1 MRKLL
6 FFFIVIFS
14 CQTENKSFELLSY
27 IDFKN
32 KIELSDVRLIDV
44 RTPMEFSQGN
54 INGSVNVDFNNEE
67 EFLNYFNELDKTE
80 PVFLYCRSGNR
91 SKKSADKLINLG
103 FSKIYDLEGGFIEW
117 NFNELK
123 NFKP

>member
-6 FFFIVIFS
+6 FFFVVIIS
-14 CQTENKSFELLSY
+14 CQIENKSFEILSY

-32 KIELSDVRLIDV
+32 KIEFSGVRLIDV
-44 RTPMEFSQGN
+44 RTPLECSQGN
-54 INGSVNVDFNNEE
+54 INGSVNVDFKNEQ

-80 PVFLYCRSGNR
+80 PLFLYCRSGNR

-117 NFNELK
+117 NLNELK

>member
-27 IDFKN
+27 INFKN
-32 KIELSDVRLIDV
+32 KIELSGVRLIDV

>member
-6 FFFIVIFS
+6 FFFVVIFS

>member
-6 FFFIVIFS
+6 FFFVVIFS

-54 INGSVNVDFNNEE
+54 INGSINVDFNNEE

>member
-1 MRKLL
+1 MKKLL

-91 SKKSADKLINLG
+91 SRKSADKLINLG

>member
-6 FFFIVIFS
+6 FFFVVIFS
-14 CQTENKSFELLSY
+14 CQNENKSFELLSY

-32 KIELSDVRLIDV
+32 KIELSGVRLIDV

-54 INGSVNVDFNNEE
+54 INGSVNVDFKNEE

-117 NFNELK
+117 NLNELK

>member
-6 FFFIVIFS
+6 FFFILIFS
-14 CQTENKSFELLSY
+14 CQIENKRFELLPY

-32 KIELSDVRLIDV
+32 KIELTKVRLIDV
-44 RTPMEFSQGN
+44 RTAMEFSQGN
-54 INGSVNVDFNNEE
+54 INGSVNVDFKNEE
-67 EFLNYFNELDKTE
+67 EFFSYFNELDKSE

-91 SKKSADKLINLG
+91 SKNSAEKLINLG
-103 FSKIYDLEGGFIEW
+103 FLKIYDLEGGFIEW
-117 NFNELK
+117 NLNELK

>member
-6 FFFIVIFS
+6 FFFILIFS
-14 CQTENKSFELLSY
+14 CQIENKRFELLPY

-32 KIELSDVRLIDV
+32 KIELTKVRLIDV

-54 INGSVNVDFNNEE
+54 INGSVNVDFKNEE
-67 EFLNYFNELDKTE
+67 EFFNYFNELDKSE

-91 SKKSADKLINLG
+91 SKNSAEKLINLG
-103 FSKIYDLEGGFIEW
+103 FLKIYDLEGGFIEW
-117 NFNELK
+117 NLNELK

>member
-6 FFFIVIFS
+6 FFFVVIFS
-14 CQTENKSFELLSY
+14 CQTENKRFELLPY

-32 KIELSDVRLIDV
+32 KIELTKVRLIDV

-54 INGSVNVDFNNEE
+54 INGSVNVDFKNEE
-67 EFLNYFNELDKTE
+67 EFFNYFNELDKSE

-91 SKKSADKLINLG
+91 SKNSAEKLINLG
-103 FSKIYDLEGGFIEW
+103 FLKIYDLEGGFIEW
-117 NFNELK
+117 NLNELK
-123 NFKP
+123 DFKP